1 MVEDGKYE
9 FFPWGKVSFSKLIAS
24 VRQEFFVEKKLYRLG
39 GIPQVLNMWMFELC
53 SNIDTKVAVTEG
65 NNIPRILN
73 WRVVAVRPQYNQFMT
88 RMFIK
93 CSYSN
98 IVPNVEELE
107 KLELPPN
114 SFASD
119 HPGTVSGHLSK
130 SEKDVPVGRRLE
142 NKEQNQTQAL
152 KEKQTATNAEQK
164 SKEIDDSTRINRKV
178 LLVKADLDS
187 LESNIKTYVKTYID
201 MKFSYLER
209 VMNDRFTDILKSLQL
224 KNETVEKENVTKE
237 SHKEGHRSDDVADF
251 EGNSDPDDG
260 IEKLSDITVEEIK
273 PINIIFPVQEHE
285 MALTIYKPPPTT
297 PDEYM
302 ISDTTIVSVFP
313 TPIKT
318 VSEVKKTPS

>member
-1 MVEDGKYE
+1 MVEDEKYE
-9 FFPWGKVSFSKLIAS
+9 FFPWGKVSFSKLIAL

-53 SNIDTKVAVTEG
+53 STIDTKVAVTEG

-73 WRVVAVRPQYNQFMT
+73 WRVVTVQPQYNQFMT

-119 HPGTVSGHLSK
+119 HPV
-130 SEKDVPVGRRLE
+130 
-142 NKEQNQTQAL
+142 
-152 KEKQTATNAEQK
+152 NAEQK
-164 SKEIDDSTRINRKV
+164 SKEIDDSTRTNRKV

-201 MKFSYLER
+201 MKSSYLER
-209 VMNDRFTDILKSLQL
+209 VMNDRFTDILKSLQS
-224 KNETVEKENVTKE
+224 KNETVEKENITKE
-237 SHKEGHRSDDVADF
+237 SHKEGHHSDDVADF
-251 EGNSDPDDG
+251 EGNSDSVSPNFVMEKPHKMEDDG

-273 PINIIFPVQEHE
+273 PINIIFPIQEHE

-302 ISDTTIVSVFP
+302 ISDTAIVSAFP